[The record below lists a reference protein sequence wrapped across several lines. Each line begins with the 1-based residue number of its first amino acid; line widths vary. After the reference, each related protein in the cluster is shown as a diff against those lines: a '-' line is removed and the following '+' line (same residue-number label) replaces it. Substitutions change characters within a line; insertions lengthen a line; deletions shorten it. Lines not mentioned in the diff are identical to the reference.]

1 MRRIVVLVVI
11 GAVALSAGG
20 LLVRAMG
27 ARSSDG
33 PARAGSA
40 ALDRRSEGSR
50 TARTGT
56 AARSAARPSEG
67 SSWRPSEGSSGPPS
81 QGSPAPVRSSRPCA
95 PSSGGTDGTPATQ
108 LVDVRVGT
116 HEGFDRVTFEFAP
129 AEGASGPFGVPGYRI
144 GGTDALTEDAS
155 GLPVPVDG
163 TSFASV
169 VFSGASGWDVDGRQ
183 TYGGPTDL
191 RPGFATLSEVKE
203 TGDFERV
210 LSWGMGMAG
219 PSCWQVSVL
228 RDPPRLVIDLPH
240 VDATAR

>member
-11 GAVALSAGG
+11 AAVGLSAYGFF
-20 LLVRAMG
+20 VRAVDG
-27 ARSSDG
+27 RSPAGHARSG
-33 PARAGSA
+33 A
-40 ALDRRSEGSR
+40 AAFDRRSDGS
-50 TARTGT
+50 RTGT
-56 AARSAARPSEG
+56 AGRPARPRGQAVPQATGRPSE
-67 SSWRPSEGSSGPPS
+67 S
-81 QGSPAPVRSSRPCA
+81 SPAPTRSSLPCA
-95 PSSGGTDGTPATQ
+95 TSSGATEGTPATQ

-116 HEGFDRVTFEFAP
+116 HEGYDRVTFEFAP
-129 AEGASGPFGVPGYRI
+129 AEGASGPFGIPGYRI
-144 GGTDALTEDAS
+144 QGVDALAEDAS

-183 TYGGPTDL
+183 TYQGPTDL
-191 RPGFATLSEVKE
+191 RPGFASLSELKK

-228 RDPPRLVIDLPH
+228 QDPPRLVIDLPH
-240 VDATAR
+240 DAAADR